1 MANNIASQTK
11 NSQLNSF
18 TGGINTDLHPMLQPS
33 NTLTD
38 CVNGTL
44 ITYDGNENML
54 QNDMGNYALKGAK
67 LPVNYVPIGLK
78 EYAGILYIVAYNPVD
93 KRVQIGS
100 YPSPKVN
107 FDASES
113 KSNVTVSPF
122 PIKTCGEDI
131 DIFEL
136 VANPQSESGP
146 EYHVY
151 SNLISKANQLMQLLG
166 TMDQTHYQ
174 LTVNDQ
180 YRLIVTSD
188 NSNDSE

>member
-1 MANNIASQTK
+1 MANNIANQTK
-11 NSQLNSF
+11 NAQVNSF
-18 TGGINTDLHPMLQPS
+18 TGGINTDLHPMLQPN

-78 EYAGILYIVAYNPVD
+78 EYGGILYIVAYNPTN
-93 KRVQIGS
+93 KHVQIGS

-113 KSNVTVSPF
+113 GAEISVSQF
-122 PIKTCGEDI
+122 PIKVLESEDLNM
-131 DIFEL
+131 FEL
-136 VANPQSESGP
+136 LKNPKLESGP
-146 EYHVY
+146 EYHLY
-151 SNLISKANQLMQLLG
+151 SNLISKANQFMSLLG
-166 TMDQTHYQ
+166 TMNQTHYQ
-174 LTVNDQ
+174 LTIRDQ
-180 YRLIVTSD
+180 YKLVITSD
-188 NSNDSE
+188 ENNTE